1 MLGLSAGFPGSYGHT
16 GYSLEG
22 DRARDGEGWAAWVL
36 PQVGVVQVPTISVRR
51 VFRQLVTRRASCS
64 HTHAMGLDTWLK
76 QFPGNAD
83 PVSAHTST
91 LLGTPEPATPDEA
104 PLSVARWEPLLLYQF
119 LSVRFQ
125 AFGHHGFCLG
135 QFWGGE
141 PILSIEPSYHPSCG
155 GRKADVSAVVGG
167 GGTEASPAEAP
178 GELCPWGSMVAGWLL
193 VYQDL
198 AGRTRGAF
206 CPDVSQCLIPLRI
219 EASLFWV

>member
-91 LLGTPEPATPDEA
+91 KERRKEGFLEALTPE
-104 PLSVARWEPLLLYQF
+104 
-119 LSVRFQ
+119 
-125 AFGHHGFCLG
+125 CLWRG
-135 QFWGGE
+135 EGGGGE
-141 PILSIEPSYHPSCG
+141 PGLMQSGPHPTSHLG
-155 GRKADVSAVVGG
+155 IFPR
-167 GGTEASPAEAP
+167 
-178 GELCPWGSMVAGWLL
+178 
-193 VYQDL
+193 
-198 AGRTRGAF
+198 
-206 CPDVSQCLIPLRI
+206 
-219 EASLFWV
+219 